1 MNPLVSVVTP
11 FHNTAPYLAECIE
24 SVLAQ
29 SYPTFEYILVD
40 NQSTDGGGEIA
51 ERYARQDARIRFL
64 KTSTLLA
71 QVPNYNNALRHMSP
85 DAIYCKVV
93 QADDWIFPACLQE
106 MVTLAEAHPSV
117 DVVSAYELRGANVC
131 GSGGLAYDQKV
142 ISGRDACR
150 MHMLGGVSLFGTPT
164 TLMMRASAVRAREPF
179 YTEGRYFEDTE
190 AMYEIL
196 RERDFGFVHQVLTF
210 NRVREESIWAKFKPL
225 DPLPLADLTMASRYG
240 RIYLSDEE
248 FQAHYARVHDNYF
261 KMLARAWLR
270 RPPATFFDFH
280 RKGLADIGEQLT
292 QAKLAR
298 YAVSALVD
306 EALPTRVAISL
317 GRLRRD

>member
-1 MNPLVSVVTP
+1 MKPLVSVVTP

-51 ERYARQDARIRFL
+51 KRYAHQDARIRFL
-64 KTSTLLA
+64 ETPELLK

-85 DAIYCKVV
+85 DAVYCKLV
-93 QADDWIFPACLQE
+93 QADDWIFPECLKE
-106 MVTLAEAHPSV
+106 MVALAEAHPTV
-117 DVVSAYELRGANVC
+117 DVVSAYELRGKNVC
-131 GSGGLAYDQKV
+131 GSGGLPYEQKV
-142 ISGRDACR
+142 ISGCEACR
-150 MHMLGGVSLFGTPT
+150 LHMLRGVSLFGTPT
-164 TLMMRASAVRAREPF
+164 TVMVRASAIRARDPF
-179 YTEGRYFEDTE
+179 YEEGRYFEDTE
-190 AMYEIL
+190 VMYEIL

-210 NRVREESIWAKFKPL
+210 NRVREESIWGQFKPL
-225 DPLPLADLTMASRYG
+225 DPLPLANLTMASRYG
-240 RIYLSDEE
+240 RAYLTDEE
-248 FQAHYARVHDNYF
+248 YQQHYQRVHDEYF

-270 RPPATFFDFH
+270 RPPANFFDFH
-280 RKGLADIGEQLT
+280 RKGLADIGEELT

-306 EALPTRVAISL
+306 EVLPTRVALSL
-317 GRLRRD
+317 GRLRRE